1 VKFDDQLDEA
11 LRRLPAWTP
20 PPYFAE
26 RMSRRVSIRDESQ
39 AMVPRVRFWIGAI
52 LQGMVAAGIG
62 FLASTVV
69 SLGATSLSGAGRAAV
84 DEYLRVVLPSN
95 NALPL
100 AWMCTGG
107 ALLVALMST
116 RRSLT

>member
-1 VKFDDQLDEA
+1 MDLLVREHLAQLPDKYRMPLVYSAIDGLDHETIGGMLGVHAGSVRTLVFRAATVKFDDQLDEA

-20 PPYFAE
+20 PPHFAE

-52 LQGMVAAGIG
+52 PRAWL
-62 FLASTVV
+62 
-69 SLGATSLSGAGRAAV
+69 SLV
-84 DEYLRVVLPSN
+84 
-95 NALPL
+95 
-100 AWMCTGG
+100 
-107 ALLVALMST
+107 ST